1 MIENARKFGYNRP
14 YRCYIYMENR
24 SGPRT
29 ESCGTPYSRGRE
41 TIEKSQNLTE
51 DDLFRM

>member
-1 MIENARKFGYNRP
+1 MIENARKSGLIDLIGA
-14 YRCYIYMENR
+14 IYMENR

-29 ESCGTPYSRGRE
+29 EPCGTPYSRGRGSE
-41 TIEKSQNLTE
+41 EKSQNLTE